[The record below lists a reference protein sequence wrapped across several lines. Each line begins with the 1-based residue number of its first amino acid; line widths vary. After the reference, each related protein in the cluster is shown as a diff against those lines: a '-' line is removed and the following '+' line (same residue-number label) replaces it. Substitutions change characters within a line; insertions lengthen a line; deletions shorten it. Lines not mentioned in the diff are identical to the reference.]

1 MSDQQSNAD
10 GAGKDPL
17 GAVKA
22 LTGPYLRMGMPG
34 VVRPRIKSLGG
45 DETTC
50 FHLMSRLCEGL
61 PFWDDIEKEAL
72 VLLMR
77 KMARF
82 CPSRRLTA

>member
-1 MSDQQSNAD
+1 VAMSDIQSNAD
-10 GAGKDPL
+10 GVGKDPL
-17 GAVKA
+17 GVVKA

-61 PFWDDIEKEAL
+61 PFWDDTEPSG
-72 VLLMR
+72 
-77 KMARF
+77 AR
-82 CPSRRLTA
+82 